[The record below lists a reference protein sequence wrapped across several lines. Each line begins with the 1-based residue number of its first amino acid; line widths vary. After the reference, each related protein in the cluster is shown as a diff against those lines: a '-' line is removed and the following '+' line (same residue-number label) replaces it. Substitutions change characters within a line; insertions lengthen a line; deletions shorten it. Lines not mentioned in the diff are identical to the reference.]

1 MGINKLGSDM
11 GISKISSAIFGF
23 TLLVVAAAGLKTSL
37 AETIPTLFDPKT
49 LTLENGLEVVVIEDH
64 RAPVVTHMVWYKIG
78 SADEPSGKSGIA
90 HFLEHLM
97 FKGTKSVPSGEFSS
111 IVAKNGGQDNAFTS
125 LDYTA
130 YFQNANVDKL
140 PLLMEIES
148 DRMTNLVLNDKVVGP
163 ELQVVLEERSQRT
176 DNNPASLFGEQIS
189 AAQYLAHPYRI
200 PVIGWRNEIEKL
212 TTQDAIDWY
221 KKYYA
226 PNNAILVVAGDVT
239 AKEVFD
245 LARQYYGPHKPIELP
260 ARIRVKE
267 PPQLA
272 KRTLVMR
279 DKRVR
284 EPSWRQ
290 SYLAPSIRTGDLK
303 NVRALEVLNEILS
316 GGVTSRLYSKLVI
329 DEKIASG
336 VGAYYNSGSFDP
348 STFTFYGSP
357 ANGHSLEKLEKGV
370 RRVIGEVLS
379 EGVTAEEVARAKKQL
394 LAAAIYARDSISG
407 AANIF
412 GRALA
417 SGENIENVVHWP
429 AQISK
434 VTLDDVN
441 EATKRLFVERQSV
454 VGKLL
459 PEEE

>member
-1 MGINKLGSDM
+1 MGINELGSDM
-11 GISKISSAIFGF
+11 GINKLSSAIFAL
-23 TLLVVAAAGLKTSL
+23 TLFAMTLVGINASI
-37 AETIPTLFDPKT
+37 AETIPPLFDPKT

-97 FKGTKSVPSGEFSS
+97 FKGTKTVPSGEFSS

-130 YFQNANVDKL
+130 YFQNASVDKL
-140 PLLMEIES
+140 PLLMEIEA
-148 DRMTNLVLNDKVVGP
+148 DRMSNLVLNDKVVGP
-163 ELQVVLEERSQRT
+163 ELKVVLEERSQRT

-189 AAQYLAHPYRI
+189 AAQYLAHPYGI

-226 PNNAILVVAGDVT
+226 PNNAILVVAGDVK
-239 AKEVFD
+239 ADKVFA
-245 LARQYYGPHKPIELP
+245 LARQYYGPQKPIVLP
-260 ARIRVKE
+260 VRKRLQE

-303 NVRALEVLNEILS
+303 EVRALEILNEILS

-329 DEKIASG
+329 DEKIASSI
-336 VGAYYNSGSFDP
+336 GAYYNSSSFDP

-357 ANGHSLEKLEKGV
+357 ANGHSLDKLEKGV
-370 RRVIGEVLS
+370 QRIIEEVMNN
-379 EGVTAEEVARAKKQL
+379 GVTAEEVALAKKQL

-417 SGENIENVVHWP
+417 SGEAIENVVHWP
-429 AQISK
+429 AQISE
-434 VTLDDVN
+434 VTLDQVDK
-441 EATKRLFVERQSV
+441 AAKALFVERQSV
-454 VGKLL
+454 VGKLF
-459 PEEE
+459 PEEK